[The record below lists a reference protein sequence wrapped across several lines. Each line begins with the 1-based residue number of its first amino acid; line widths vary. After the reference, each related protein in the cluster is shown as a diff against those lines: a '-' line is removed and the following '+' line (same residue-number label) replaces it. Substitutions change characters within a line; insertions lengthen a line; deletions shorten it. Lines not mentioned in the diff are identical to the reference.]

1 LGIEE
6 EPFMPQPQSQPYQQ
20 ELPPFDELVALAKQ
34 NPEAFS
40 QFKRQMC
47 EEMISSASLN
57 MQQRLRAQQSHIDLV
72 VSQCKNP
79 NHINVILMREMTI
92 QMVKFRDALEGEV
105 SQQQAVVIP
114 FRRNSD
120 EEWR

>member
-1 LGIEE
+1 
-6 EPFMPQPQSQPYQQ
+6 MPQPQSIPYNQ
-20 ELPPFDELVALAKQ
+20 ELPPFDELVELAQK

-40 QFKRQMC
+40 QFKREMC
-47 EEMISSASLN
+47 EEMILSASTA

-79 NHINVILMREMTI
+79 NHINVTLMREMTV
-92 QMVKFRDALEGEV
+92 QMQKFRYALEGDFTPEHN
-105 SQQQAVVIP
+105 AEVIP
-114 FRRNSD
+114 FHRNNK

>member
-1 LGIEE
+1 
-6 EPFMPQPQSQPYQQ
+6 MPQPQSQPYQQ

-92 QMVKFRDALEGEV
+92 QRVKFRDALEGEV

>member
-1 LGIEE
+1 
-6 EPFMPQPQSQPYQQ
+6 MPQPQSQPYNQ

-34 NPEAFS
+34 NPEAFTK
-40 QFKRQMC
+40 FKHQMC

-79 NHINVILMREMTI
+79 YHINVTLMREMTI
-92 QMVKFRDALEGEV
+92 QMVKFRDALEGDVEP
-105 SQQQAVVIP
+105 QQQAVVIP
-114 FRRNSD
+114 FPHNNKED
-120 EEWR
+120 WH

>member
-1 LGIEE
+1 
-6 EPFMPQPQSQPYQQ
+6 MSQPQTQPFHQ

-34 NPEAFS
+34 NPEAFR

-72 VSQCKNP
+72 VSRCKNP
-79 NHINVILMREMTI
+79 YHINVTLMREMTV
-92 QMVKFRDALEGEV
+92 QMAKFRDALEGDV
-105 SQQQAVVIP
+105 TPQHQAVVIP
-114 FRRNSD
+114 FRHNN